1 MAKIHRHGITIAD
14 IASLAGL
21 TAFAVLAGLGAFYRS
36 TQPGLGILL
45 AVVCAIAPS
54 LLLQFMLYAKRT
66 KNDLK
71 WRTAQW
77 ATLAIYLLFACAAM
91 PYATHFL
98 SLCRNK
104 SQIQETGR
112 SDIRKVRQLFANYER
127 AMADNLLATKEGV
140 KNALEKSRQSPTI
153 RLSQPLADWLDN
165 QHITDTRDLEVWYE
179 ERTGTYIGGFAG
191 VLNIDSLQIDSSEAT
206 AYDRWKRDELS
217 KLQRMEQAIEN
228 WSWIGMPPVPDRLQQ
243 CAQEVATYL
252 NEQTQEAKLPKI
264 TRKNNNGRISYD
276 IIYDIWNYYTD
287 NISYSAPPIEFKEK
301 ICRNE
306 HSDISSILG
315 IALAHLLILFPFI
328 VAPGANTVRTHRL
341 EEDGGEILT
350 ESI

>member
-1 MAKIHRHGITIAD
+1 MAKTHRHGITIAD

-21 TAFAVLAGLGAFYRS
+21 IAFAVLAGLGAYYRS
-36 TQPGLGILL
+36 TQPRLGILL
-45 AVVCAIAPS
+45 AVACAIVPY

-77 ATLAIYLLFACAAM
+77 ATLAIYILLACAAM
-91 PYATHFL
+91 PYATHFP

-112 SDIRKVRQLFANYER
+112 NDIRKVRQLFANYEGG
-127 AMADNLLATKEGV
+127 MADNLLATKEGL

-153 RLSQPLADWLDN
+153 RLSQPLADWLGN
-165 QHITDTRDLEVWYE
+165 QHITDTRDLEEWYK
-179 ERTGTYIGGFAG
+179 ERKNTYIGGFAG
-191 VLNIDSLQIDSSEAT
+191 VLNIDSLQIDSSEAA
-206 AYDRWKRDELS
+206 AYDRWKHDELS

-264 TRKNNNGRISYD
+264 TRKNNDGGIS
-276 IIYDIWNYYTD
+276 YDIWNYYTD
-287 NISYSAPPIEFKEK
+287 NISYSAPPIKFKER
-301 ICRNE
+301 ICQNE

-328 VAPGANTVRTHRL
+328 VAPGANTVRTHHL

-350 ESI
+350 